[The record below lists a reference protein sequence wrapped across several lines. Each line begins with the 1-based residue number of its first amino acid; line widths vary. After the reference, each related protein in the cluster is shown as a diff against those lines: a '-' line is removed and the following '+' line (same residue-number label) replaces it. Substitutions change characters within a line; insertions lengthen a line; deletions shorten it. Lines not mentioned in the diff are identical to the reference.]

1 MGALHAGR
9 LPPLPARLPGA
20 CLASAAGLLCLLL
33 AADGLAQD
41 EEHPETERD
50 EHAPLGPLCSDAT
63 ADGFAL
69 NLGTRDSQP
78 HAAHLLVYDAQA
90 RPRAGEPPLLQV
102 DSPAAPWHLLR
113 VRGLLP
119 GHRYRYQLQ
128 LDGHPDSNGELS
140 TAPLPGARTP
150 LLLAVFGDERGA
162 LHGISATAR
171 AIVRGVLADAPDL
184 VLGTGDL
191 VARGER
197 REDWLSL
204 LDNHAPL
211 FAQLPYFPTLGN
223 HELIGDS
230 EGRAFKELFPRAAAG
245 YYPVRYGQLL
255 VIVLNS
261 NRPGDPEQTRFLE
274 DELRRAAA
282 DPTVRARMVLMH
294 HAPLSASWHCGVA
307 RYVSD
312 WMALFERYH
321 VDAVLAG
328 HDHSYQRLE
337 RNGVAYFVSGGGGAP
352 LYEQGR
358 CDPHDEAAL
367 QHYAAEHHYMLI
379 RVTPTADPAHDQIT
393 VTARV
398 PQGQPLDSAA
408 LPLARAPT
416 AVMVAEHLAPGA
428 HPPSHLRGRHVLHLL
443 KRYGFQVLAVIAA
456 VLVAVRL
463 RRRVR
468 RRKAAEPRPDP
479 T

>member
-1 MGALHAGR
+1 MGVKPRAGRRAPGGMLGMLGALV
-9 LPPLPARLPGA
+9 
-20 CLASAAGLLCLLL
+20 SLLGLLL
-33 AADGLAQD
+33 AADGRAQD
-41 EEHPETERD
+41 AEHPQTRRED
-50 EHAPLGPLCSDAT
+50 NAPLGPLCSDAT

-78 HAAHLLVYDAQA
+78 HAARLLVYDAQA
-90 RPRAGEPPLLQV
+90 RPRAGEPPLVQL

-119 GHRYRYQLQ
+119 GRRYRYQLQ
-128 LDGHPDSNGELS
+128 LEGHPDSNGELS
-140 TAPLPGARTP
+140 TAPLPGSRTP
-150 LLLAVFGDERGA
+150 LLVAVFGDERGA
-162 LHGISATAR
+162 LQGVSATAR
-171 AIVRGVLADAPDL
+171 AIVQGVLADAPDL

-197 REDWLSL
+197 RDDWLSL
-204 LDNHAPL
+204 VDNHAPL

-230 EGRAFKELFPRAAAG
+230 QGRTFKELFPRAASG
-245 YYPVRYGQLL
+245 YYSVRYGQLL
-255 VIVLNS
+255 VVVLNS
-261 NRPGDPEQTRFLE
+261 NRPGDPEQTRFLDE
-274 DELRRAAA
+274 ELRRAAGDA
-282 DPTVRARMVLMH
+282 AVRARLVLMH

-307 RYVSD
+307 RYVAD
-312 WMALFERYH
+312 WMGLFERYH

-367 QHYAAEHHYMLI
+367 QHYDAAHHYMLLRI
-379 RVTPTADPAHDQIT
+379 APTADPQHDSIT

-398 PQGQPLDSAA
+398 PQGQLLDTAA

-416 AVMVAEHLAPGA
+416 ASMVAERLAPGA
-428 HPPSHLRGRHVLHLL
+428 HPPSRLRARQLLYLL
-443 KRYGFQVLAVIAA
+443 KLYGFQVLGVLLA
-456 VLVAVRL
+456 VLLVLRL
-463 RRRVR
+463 RRRAR
-468 RRKAAEPRPDP
+468 RRRAAPRPDER
-479 T
+479 

>member
-1 MGALHAGR
+1 MDAQRAGR
-9 LPPLPARLPGA
+9 RPPPPALTPVVG
-20 CLASAAGLLCLLL
+20 LIGLLGLLL
-33 AADGLAQD
+33 TADGFAQD
-41 EEHPETERD
+41 DEHPQTRRD

-78 HAAHLLVYDAQA
+78 HAARLLVYDAQA
-90 RPRAGEPPLLQV
+90 RPRPGEPPLVQV

-119 GHRYRYQLQ
+119 GRRYRYQLQ
-128 LDGHPDSNGELS
+128 LDGHPDSNGEVS
-140 TAPLPGARTP
+140 TAPPLGARTP

-162 LHGISATAR
+162 LQGVSATAR
-171 AIVRGVLADAPDL
+171 AIIQGVLADAPDL

-197 REDWLSL
+197 RDDWLSL
-204 LDNHAPL
+204 IDNHAPL

-230 EGRAFKELFPRAAAG
+230 EGRAFKELFPRAAAS

-255 VIVLNS
+255 VLILNS

-282 DPTVRARMVLMH
+282 DPTVRARLVLMH

-307 RYVSD
+307 RYVAD

-358 CDPHDEAAL
+358 CDPHDESAL
-367 QHYAAEHHYMLI
+367 QHYAAVHHYMLI
-379 RVTPTADPAHDQIT
+379 RITPTADPAHDSIA

-398 PQGQPLDSAA
+398 PQGQLLDTAA

-416 AVMVAEHLAPGA
+416 ATMVAERLAPGD
-428 HPPSHLRGRHVLHLL
+428 HPPSHLRGRHILYLL
-443 KRYGFQVLAVIAA
+443 KLYGFQVLAVLCA
-456 VLVAVRL
+456 VLVVLRL

-468 RRKAAEPRPDP
+468 RRRKPAPAPRPDER
-479 T
+479 